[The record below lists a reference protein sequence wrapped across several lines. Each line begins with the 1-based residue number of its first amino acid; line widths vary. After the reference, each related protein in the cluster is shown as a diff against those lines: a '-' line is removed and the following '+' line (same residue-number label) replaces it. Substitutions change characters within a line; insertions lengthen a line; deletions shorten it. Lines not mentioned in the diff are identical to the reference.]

1 MTSAVEWWKSLGSRL
16 RTSLIVGIVAIAAFT
31 AAAFWWLARE
41 EYNVLFSDLEAR
53 DAASVVSALE
63 EMKVDYRLSEGG
75 TQIQVPE
82 SLVHKVRLKLMGS
95 DVPLIGGVGFEIFN
109 DSDFGMTEFAQR
121 INYQRA
127 LEGEL
132 TRTVVSLK
140 EVKYARVHL
149 VLPERG
155 LFKQENAPPSAS
167 VTLFLHEG
175 HQPVPRQILG
185 IQRLVAAAVPAMAA
199 PQVTVTD
206 QNGLTLSRQLP
217 DDDGVAAVSERLKQK
232 QAVEAYLAEKANEVL
247 ERQFGAHRAMVSI
260 DATLEFNQVKR
271 TRENVLPQANQ
282 KDPGV
287 LRRRETRMGAG
298 ATPKDR
304 TGDLTTEVEY
314 RLGRAVE
321 QIVETPG
328 RILRLSVGVMVPA
341 DTSPD
346 QRENIREL
354 VKMAVGYDDA
364 RGDAIAVYAMRIS
377 DLVPPEVYNAPPAE
391 PIDSRQPQ
399 EWKEEKSSKAD
410 AAGSSPAAADTFTPL
425 KHLQKWLPPE
435 VSPSIAAVA
444 GALALLLLGAVII
457 ILSGRRRR
465 SGDGGAASLSETDRR
480 RMLEEIRQ
488 WLDGA
493 DVARESDTV

>member
-1 MTSAVEWWKSLGSRL
+1 MTSAVERWKSLGAGL
-16 RTSLIVGIVAIAAFT
+16 RTSLIVGVVVIAAFT

-41 EYNVLFSDLEAR
+41 EYSVLFSDLEPR

-63 EMKVDYRLSEGG
+63 EMKVDYRLSGDG

-82 SLVHKVRLKLMGS
+82 SQVHKVRLKLMGS

-167 VTLFLHEG
+167 VTLFLHDG
-175 HQPVPRQILG
+175 HQPVPQQILG
-185 IQRLVAAAVPAMAA
+185 IQRLVAAAVPGLAA
-199 PQVTVTD
+199 SQVTVTD

-217 DDDGVAAVSERLKQK
+217 DDDGVAAVSERLRQK
-232 QAVEAYLAEKANEVL
+232 QAVEAYLADKANEVL
-247 ERQFGAHRAMVSI
+247 ERRFGAHRAMVSI
-260 DATLEFNQVKR
+260 DAKLEFNQVKR

-287 LRRRETRMGAG
+287 LRRRETRMASG

-328 RILRLSVGVMVPA
+328 KILRLSVGVMVPA

-364 RGDAIAVYAMRIS
+364 RGDAIAVYAMGIS
-377 DLVPPEVYNAPPAE
+377 DLVPPEVHGAPPAE
-391 PIDSRQPQ
+391 STGSQPPRQWNAEQPFN
-399 EWKEEKSSKAD
+399 AG
-410 AAGSSPAAADTFTPL
+410 AAEPSQAAADGPL
-425 KHLQKWLPPE
+425 KHLHRWLASE
-435 VSPSIAAVA
+435 ASPSIAAVA

-465 SGDGGAASLSETDRR
+465 SGDGGPASLSETDRR